1 MSKPLVVLTTLLPL
15 AAILLYAGAPRDPQ
29 ASGIHGVLGRGRM
42 QSVPRTWV
50 PRNKSERWECIVVHH
65 SATPMGGAARFDRA
79 HRERGF
85 DELGYHFVIGNGTET
100 GDGQVEVGPRWPKQ
114 KWGAHAKT
122 PDNRYNDFGVGICLV
137 GNFDLTRPTDQQV
150 RSLSKLV
157 AFLMHT
163 YHIPAD
169 RVVGHGDTGKAT
181 ECPGRLMNVAQ
192 VRRLSTQILVDAG
205 EAVTPD
211 AGPTQTA
218 GLEMLTSP
226 HH

>member
-85 DELGYHFVIGNGTET
+85 DELGYHFVIGNGTDT
-100 GDGQVEVGPRWPKQ
+100 ADGEVEVGPRWKAQ
-114 KWGAHAKT
+114 KYGAHCRS
-122 PDNRYNDFGVGICLV
+122 PEDYYNEHGIGICLV
-137 GNFDLTRPTDQQV
+137 GNFDETRPTAAQV
-150 RSLSKLV
+150 QSLTRLV
-157 AFLMHT
+157 KYLRRT
-163 YHIPAD
+163 YDIPAD
-169 RVVGHGDTGKAT
+169 KVFSHGGVTGMT
-181 ECPGRLMNVAQ
+181 HCPGKHFDLKALRKA
-192 VRRLSTQILVDAG
+192 VR
-205 EAVTPD
+205 
-211 AGPTQTA
+211 
-218 GLEMLTSP
+218 
-226 HH
+226 